1 MDPSSEAR
9 VDRMEADG
17 LITAKQ
23 ADMLRASM
31 AAGASRSQA
40 APPAALAGPDV
51 AGGGAHSRHGA
62 GQHAVV
68 FQPAA
73 GPVEVQDVSDI
84 LNQPDGVGAMN
95 RSLMTALVLVVFL
108 AVAAGLFLWTYNGL
122 VNREEQVFAAWGQV
136 ESNLQRRADLTP
148 QLVETV
154 SRYLRHE
161 GETFQNIAEARS
173 QDTAAL
179 QSAIDDLAKAM
190 QDSAEQLQRS
200 GERIVEEED
209 SLAALAAAQAR
220 MDRSINTLMA
230 TAEAYPEL
238 RSSDQFLELQAQLE
252 GTENRVNVTRMRFNE
267 LVGDYNASIRRV
279 PGALVATVGQLP
291 AQGLFPGR
299 RRGAQCSGS
308 RFRLACCWRPR
319 WRGPGQHFAAAD
331 PQLVED
337 EAGLLSGEQRDK
349 IALHHAFL
357 LSDHDIDYRLI
368 TVRDAG
374 DIVGFGAERFQ
385 ALEVGSLSEA
395 GRGLLLVI
403 DPEQDRVRLEVGH
416 ALEGVYTDGFVA
428 YIENRQMVP
437 FFQAERIADGVLATT
452 ELIVSQA
459 QEATARS
466 GFDVGPAWPARP
478 AQAPPPASA
487 RRRRPSTKPARTL
500 RRRLAGGDA
509 AGLFRRHGQPRRPQ
523 RSRHL
528 HRRDAGD
535 AEGLG
540 DDAGPDGQC
549 GAQLSRRAP
558 AEPAK
563 TGPDRR
569 RAVIRYAPAQRQ
581 CSPWFLARE
590 AGPVE
595 ARFHRDAGGDP
606 LRPRQFLALRQWRAG
621 PVPVRLRRLDL
632 RPQRLPRRPL
642 TDPHVILERCSI

>member
-40 APPAALAGPDV
+40 ASQRRSPGLIWLAAGLILVTALV
-51 AGGGAHSRHGA
+51 
-62 GQHAVV
+62 VIMV
-68 FQPAA
+68 FQPAG

-161 GETFQNIAEARS
+161 GETFQSIAGARS

-209 SLAALAAAQAR
+209 GLAALAAAQAR
-220 MDRSINTLMA
+220 MDRSITTLMA

-279 PGALVATVGQLP
+279 PGALVATVGN
-291 AQGLFPGR
+291 FR
-299 RRGAQCSGS
+299 RKA
-308 RFRLACCWRPR
+308 
-319 WRGPGQHFAAAD
+319 
-331 PQLVED
+331 
-337 EAGLLSGEQRDK
+337 
-349 IALHHAFL
+349 
-357 LSDHDIDYRLI
+357 Y
-368 TVRDAG
+368 
-374 DIVGFGAERFQ
+374 FQ
-385 ALEVGSLSEA
+385 A
-395 GRGLLLVI
+395 
-403 DPEQDRVRLEVGH
+403 
-416 ALEGVYTDGFVA
+416 DG
-428 YIENRQMVP
+428 
-437 FFQAERIADGVLATT
+437 
-452 ELIVSQA
+452 
-459 QEATARS
+459 
-466 GFDVGPAWPARP
+466 
-478 AQAPPPASA
+478 
-487 RRRRPSTKPARTL
+487 
-500 RRRLAGGDA
+500 
-509 AGLFRRHGQPRRPQ
+509 
-523 RSRHL
+523 
-528 HRRDAGD
+528 
-535 AEGLG
+535 
-540 DDAGPDGQC
+540 
-549 GAQLSRRAP
+549 
-558 AEPAK
+558 
-563 TGPDRR
+563 
-569 RAVIRYAPAQRQ
+569 
-581 CSPWFLARE
+581 
-590 AGPVE
+590 E
-595 ARFHRDAGGDP
+595 ARNAP
-606 LRPRQFLALRQWRAG
+606 
-621 PVPVRLRRLDL
+621 DL
-632 RPQRLPRRPL
+632 KF
-642 TDPHVILERCSI
+642 D

>member
-40 APPAALAGPDV
+40 ARLRRSPGLMWLAAGLVLATSLV
-51 AGGGAHSRHGA
+51 VV
-62 GQHAVV
+62 AVV

-73 GPVEVQDVSDI
+73 GPLEVQDVSDI

-209 SLAALAAAQAR
+209 SLGALAAAQAR

-279 PGALVATVGQLP
+279 PGALVATVGN
-291 AQGLFPGR
+291 FR
-299 RRGAQCSGS
+299 RKA
-308 RFRLACCWRPR
+308 
-319 WRGPGQHFAAAD
+319 
-331 PQLVED
+331 
-337 EAGLLSGEQRDK
+337 
-349 IALHHAFL
+349 
-357 LSDHDIDYRLI
+357 Y
-368 TVRDAG
+368 
-374 DIVGFGAERFQ
+374 FQ
-385 ALEVGSLSEA
+385 A
-395 GRGLLLVI
+395 
-403 DPEQDRVRLEVGH
+403 
-416 ALEGVYTDGFVA
+416 DG
-428 YIENRQMVP
+428 
-437 FFQAERIADGVLATT
+437 
-452 ELIVSQA
+452 
-459 QEATARS
+459 
-466 GFDVGPAWPARP
+466 
-478 AQAPPPASA
+478 
-487 RRRRPSTKPARTL
+487 
-500 RRRLAGGDA
+500 
-509 AGLFRRHGQPRRPQ
+509 
-523 RSRHL
+523 
-528 HRRDAGD
+528 
-535 AEGLG
+535 
-540 DDAGPDGQC
+540 
-549 GAQLSRRAP
+549 
-558 AEPAK
+558 
-563 TGPDRR
+563 
-569 RAVIRYAPAQRQ
+569 
-581 CSPWFLARE
+581 
-590 AGPVE
+590 E
-595 ARFHRDAGGDP
+595 ARNAP
-606 LRPRQFLALRQWRAG
+606 
-621 PVPVRLRRLDL
+621 DL
-632 RPQRLPRRPL
+632 NF
-642 TDPHVILERCSI
+642 D

>member
-40 APPAALAGPDV
+40 ARLRRSPGLMWLAAGLVLATSLV
-51 AGGGAHSRHGA
+51 VV
-62 GQHAVV
+62 AVV

-73 GPVEVQDVSDI
+73 GPLEVQDVSDI

-209 SLAALAAAQAR
+209 SLGALAAAQAR

-279 PGALVATVGQLP
+279 PGALVATVGN
-291 AQGLFPGR
+291 FR
-299 RRGAQCSGS
+299 RKA
-308 RFRLACCWRPR
+308 
-319 WRGPGQHFAAAD
+319 
-331 PQLVED
+331 
-337 EAGLLSGEQRDK
+337 
-349 IALHHAFL
+349 
-357 LSDHDIDYRLI
+357 Y
-368 TVRDAG
+368 
-374 DIVGFGAERFQ
+374 FQ
-385 ALEVGSLSEA
+385 A
-395 GRGLLLVI
+395 
-403 DPEQDRVRLEVGH
+403 
-416 ALEGVYTDGFVA
+416 DG
-428 YIENRQMVP
+428 
-437 FFQAERIADGVLATT
+437 
-452 ELIVSQA
+452 
-459 QEATARS
+459 
-466 GFDVGPAWPARP
+466 
-478 AQAPPPASA
+478 
-487 RRRRPSTKPARTL
+487 
-500 RRRLAGGDA
+500 
-509 AGLFRRHGQPRRPQ
+509 
-523 RSRHL
+523 
-528 HRRDAGD
+528 
-535 AEGLG
+535 
-540 DDAGPDGQC
+540 
-549 GAQLSRRAP
+549 
-558 AEPAK
+558 
-563 TGPDRR
+563 
-569 RAVIRYAPAQRQ
+569 
-581 CSPWFLARE
+581 
-590 AGPVE
+590 E
-595 ARFHRDAGGDP
+595 ARNAPD
-606 LRPRQFLALRQWRAG
+606 
-621 PVPVRLRRLDL
+621 LDF
-632 RPQRLPRRPL
+632 
-642 TDPHVILERCSI
+642 D

>member
-40 APPAALAGPDV
+40 ARLRRSPGLMWLAAGLILATSLV
-51 AGGGAHSRHGA
+51 VV
-62 GQHAVV
+62 AVV

-73 GPVEVQDVSDI
+73 GPLEVQDVSDI

-209 SLAALAAAQAR
+209 SLGALAAAQAR

-279 PGALVATVGQLP
+279 PGALVATVGN
-291 AQGLFPGR
+291 FR
-299 RRGAQCSGS
+299 RKA
-308 RFRLACCWRPR
+308 
-319 WRGPGQHFAAAD
+319 
-331 PQLVED
+331 
-337 EAGLLSGEQRDK
+337 
-349 IALHHAFL
+349 
-357 LSDHDIDYRLI
+357 Y
-368 TVRDAG
+368 
-374 DIVGFGAERFQ
+374 FQ
-385 ALEVGSLSEA
+385 A
-395 GRGLLLVI
+395 
-403 DPEQDRVRLEVGH
+403 
-416 ALEGVYTDGFVA
+416 DG
-428 YIENRQMVP
+428 
-437 FFQAERIADGVLATT
+437 
-452 ELIVSQA
+452 
-459 QEATARS
+459 
-466 GFDVGPAWPARP
+466 
-478 AQAPPPASA
+478 
-487 RRRRPSTKPARTL
+487 
-500 RRRLAGGDA
+500 
-509 AGLFRRHGQPRRPQ
+509 
-523 RSRHL
+523 
-528 HRRDAGD
+528 
-535 AEGLG
+535 
-540 DDAGPDGQC
+540 
-549 GAQLSRRAP
+549 
-558 AEPAK
+558 
-563 TGPDRR
+563 
-569 RAVIRYAPAQRQ
+569 
-581 CSPWFLARE
+581 
-590 AGPVE
+590 E
-595 ARFHRDAGGDP
+595 ARNAPD
-606 LRPRQFLALRQWRAG
+606 
-621 PVPVRLRRLDL
+621 LDF
-632 RPQRLPRRPL
+632 
-642 TDPHVILERCSI
+642 D